1 MTENTQ
7 NNTDSS
13 TGKGTANNGS
23 TTTAEGRATKTL
35 FPTLEAAQASKPESD
50 KQRIFEVLKDGRV
63 LGYGWGNSVNE
74 ALVTAARQDG
84 YTARVAEPKGAG
96 PLTKER
102 VAARL
107 SEFTDEELAAMG
119 LSRKKGRK

>member
-7 NNTDSS
+7 NNTESGVDA
-13 TGKGTANNGS
+13 ANNGS
-23 TTTAEGRATKTL
+23 TTTTTEGRATKTL
-35 FPTLEAAQASKPESD
+35 FPTLEAAQAAKPESE
-50 KQRIFEVLKDGRV
+50 KQRVFEVLKDGRV